1 MEAILYFNLVI
12 SPFFGHDL
20 QKMKK
25 IVLSGWLDYGITELV
40 LWDSWDISAYIRTG
54 TLVYA
59 FTLRIDLIH
68 SRLCTNVIA

>member
-25 IVLSGWLDYGITELV
+25 IVLLPGWLDYGITELV
-40 LWDSWDISAYIRTG
+40 VLV
-54 TLVYA
+54 LVYFCIV
-59 FTLRIDLIH
+59 FTFACMLGLEGVLL
-68 SRLCTNVIA
+68 SP